1 VGGNEAGM
9 MLGGDVRGADAAV
22 WRRADVLPLTGGFP
36 RTAPVLAVEVAGRED
51 TVEALEQKARWYLDH
66 GVEMVWIAI
75 PRTRTVRVLTRDGFR
90 EHGAGEQ
97 LPSHPSLPGLF
108 PTRRGSFLAAAA
120 TLLAVTSRH
129 DEALPLS

>member
-1 VGGNEAGM
+1 M
-9 MLGGDVRGADAAV
+9 MLAGDVRGADAAV

-36 RTAPVLAVEVAGRED
+36 RTVEVAGRDD

-97 LPSHPSLPGLF
+97 LPSHPSLPGLSLRVEDLF
-108 PTRRGSFLAAAA
+108 SQLP
-120 TLLAVTSRH
+120 
-129 DEALPLS
+129 PLSSR